1 MKKYLTFCLFFL
13 SLANVFAQN
22 TYPNRPIKI
31 VLPVSAGGGT
41 DIVTRNIAQQLSKIL
56 GESVI
61 VDNKP
66 GAGGNLAAD
75 QVAHAKPDGYT
86 LIVVTASHATNSN
99 LYKKLSYDPI
109 KDFSPISQLTSQ
121 PYLFV
126 VNNNVPAKTIKEFIA
141 FAQTN
146 KNTNYASSGKGL
158 LGHLGMEQLKIVG
171 NFDATHIPYKGAGPA
186 LIDTVSGHVHAF
198 LPTIV
203 SGLPFAKQGQVRLI
217 AVTSPNRLPS
227 LPNIP
232 TIAESGFPGYE
243 VLGWYGLLAPAGTP
257 RQVITKLYEAV
268 KQALNNP
275 EVKEKMSADG
285 ADPVGSTPEQF
296 EEFLSKERV
305 RWAKIIKAS
314 GIESD

>member
-268 KQALNNP
+268 KQVLNNP

>member
-1 MKKYLTFCLFFL
+1 MKKYLFFCLFCL
-13 SLANVFAQN
+13 SVSTGYAQN

-41 DIVTRNIAQQLSKIL
+41 DIVTRIIAQQLSKIL

-66 GAGGNLAAD
+66 GAGGNLAAE

-86 LIVVTASHATNSN
+86 LLVVTPNHATNAN
-99 LYKKLSYDPI
+99 LYKKMGYDPI
-109 KDFSPISQLTSQ
+109 KDFIPISQLTSQ

-126 VNNNVPAKTIKEFIA
+126 INNNVPAKTIKEFIA
-141 FAQTN
+141 FAQSN
-146 KNTNYASSGKGL
+146 KNTSYASSGKGL
-158 LGHLGMEQLKIVG
+158 LGHLGMEQLKMAG
-171 NFDATHIPYKGAGPA
+171 NFDATHIPYKGASPA
-186 LIDTVSGHVHAF
+186 LIDTASGQVQAF

-217 AVTSPNRLPS
+217 AVTSPNRLAS
-227 LPNIP
+227 LPNVP
-232 TIAESGFPGYE
+232 TVAESGFPGYE

-257 RQVITKLYEAV
+257 KPIITKLYESV

-275 EVKEKMSADG
+275 EVREKISADG

-296 EEFLSKERV
+296 EEFLNKERV

>member
-1 MKKYLTFCLFFL
+1 MKKFLFFCLFSL
-13 SLANVFAQN
+13 SLTNVLAQN
-22 TYPNRPIKI
+22 VYPNRPIKI

-243 VLGWYGLLAPAGTP
+243 VLGWYGLLAPVGTP

-275 EVKEKMSADG
+275 DVKDKMSADG

>member
-1 MKKYLTFCLFFL
+1 MKKYLLFCLFFL
-13 SLANVFAQN
+13 SIANVFAQN

-109 KDFSPISQLTSQ
+109 KDFLPISQLTSQ

-126 VNNNVPAKTIKEFIA
+126 VNNNVPAKTIKEFIT

-158 LGHLGMEQLKIVG
+158 LGHLGMEQLKMAG

-243 VLGWYGLLAPAGTP
+243 VLGWYGLLAPVGTP
-257 RQVITKLYEAV
+257 RQVIIKLYEAV

-296 EEFLSKERV
+296 EEFLSKERI

>member
-1 MKKYLTFCLFFL
+1 MKKYLLICLFYL
-13 SLANVFAQN
+13 GLQTASAQN
-22 TYPNRPIKI
+22 TYPYRPIKI
-31 VLPVSAGGGT
+31 VLPVAPGGGT

-61 VDNKP
+61 VENKP
-66 GAGGNLAAD
+66 GAGGNLAAE

-99 LYKKLSYDPI
+99 LYKKLSYDPV
-109 KDFSPISQLTSQ
+109 KDFAPISQLTSQ

-126 VNNNVPAKTIKEFIA
+126 VNNNVPAKTVKEFIA

-158 LGHLGMEQLKIVG
+158 LGHLGMEQLKMAG

-186 LIDTVSGHVHAF
+186 LIDTVSGHVQSF
-198 LPTIV
+198 MPTIV

-243 VLGWYGLLAPAGTP
+243 VLGWYGLLAPVGTP
-257 RQVITKLYEAV
+257 KPIITKLYEAV

-296 EEFLSKERV
+296 DEFLNKERV

>member
-1 MKKYLTFCLFFL
+1 MKKFLFFCLFSL
-13 SLANVFAQN
+13 SLTNVLAQN
-22 TYPNRPIKI
+22 VYPNRPIKI

-203 SGLPFAKQGQVRLI
+203 SGLPFAKHGQVRLI

-243 VLGWYGLLAPAGTP
+243 VLGWYGLLAPVGTP

-275 EVKEKMSADG
+275 DVKDKMSADG

-305 RWAKIIKAS
+305 HWAKIIKAS

>member
-257 RQVITKLYEAV
+257 RQVIIKLYEAV

>member
-1 MKKYLTFCLFFL
+1 MKKYLFFCLLFL
-13 SLANVFAQN
+13 HLSNVFAEN
-22 TYPNRPIKI
+22 IYPNRPIRI
-31 VLPVSAGGGT
+31 VLPVSVGGGT
-41 DIVTRNIAQQLSKIL
+41 DIVTRIIAQHLSKIL

-66 GAGGNLAAD
+66 GSGGNLAAD
-75 QVAHAKPDGYT
+75 LVAHAKPDGYT

-109 KDFSPISQLTSQ
+109 NDFSPISQLTSQ

-126 VNNNVPAKTIKEFIA
+126 INNNVPAKTIKEFIV
-141 FAQTN
+141 FAQNNTN
-146 KNTNYASSGKGL
+146 INYASSGKGL
-158 LGHLGMEQLKIVG
+158 LGHLGMEQLKMAG

-186 LIDTVSGHVHAF
+186 LIDTVAGHVHAF

-257 RQVITKLYEAV
+257 KLIITKLNEAV

-275 EVKEKMSADG
+275 EVREKISADG
-285 ADPVGSTPEQF
+285 ADPVGSSPEQF
-296 EEFLSKERV
+296 EEFLSKERI
-305 RWAKIIKAS
+305 RWAKIIKTS
-314 GIESD
+314 KIESD

>member
-1 MKKYLTFCLFFL
+1 MKKYLFFCLLFL
-13 SLANVFAQN
+13 HLSNVFAEN
-22 TYPNRPIKI
+22 IYPNRPIRI
-31 VLPVSAGGGT
+31 VLPVSVGGGT
-41 DIVTRNIAQQLSKIL
+41 DIVTRIIAQQLSKIL

-66 GAGGNLAAD
+66 GSGGNLAAD
-75 QVAHAKPDGYT
+75 LVAHAKPDGYT

-109 KDFSPISQLTSQ
+109 NDFSPISQLTSQ

-126 VNNNVPAKTIKEFIA
+126 INNNVPAKTIKEFIV
-141 FAQTN
+141 FAQNNTN
-146 KNTNYASSGKGL
+146 INYASSGKGL
-158 LGHLGMEQLKIVG
+158 LGHLGMEQLKMAG

-186 LIDTVSGHVHAF
+186 LIDTVAGHVHAF

-257 RQVITKLYEAV
+257 KLIITKLNEAV

-275 EVKEKMSADG
+275 EVREKISADG
-285 ADPVGSTPEQF
+285 ADPVGSSPEQF
-296 EEFLSKERV
+296 EEFLSKERI
-305 RWAKIIKAS
+305 RWAKIIKTS
-314 GIESD
+314 KIESD

>member
-99 LYKKLSYDPI
+99 LNKKLSYDPI

-257 RQVITKLYEAV
+257 RQVIIKLYEAV

>member
-1 MKKYLTFCLFFL
+1 MKKYLLFCLFFL
-13 SLANVFAQN
+13 SIANVFAQN

-86 LIVVTASHATNSN
+86 LIVVTASHATNSS

-109 KDFSPISQLTSQ
+109 KDFLPISQLTSQ

-158 LGHLGMEQLKIVG
+158 LGHLGMEQLKMAG

-243 VLGWYGLLAPAGTP
+243 VLGWYGLLAPVGTP
-257 RQVITKLYEAV
+257 RQVIIKLYEAV

-296 EEFLSKERV
+296 EEFLSKERI

>member
-1 MKKYLTFCLFFL
+1 MKKFLFFCLFSL
-13 SLANVFAQN
+13 SLTNVLAQN
-22 TYPNRPIKI
+22 VYPNRPIKI

-243 VLGWYGLLAPAGTP
+243 VLGWYGLLAPVGTP

-275 EVKEKMSADG
+275 DVKDKMSADG

-305 RWAKIIKAS
+305 HWAKIIKAS

>member
-1 MKKYLTFCLFFL
+1 MKKYLLFCLFFL
-13 SLANVFAQN
+13 SIANVFAQN

-86 LIVVTASHATNSN
+86 LIVVTASHATNSS

-109 KDFSPISQLTSQ
+109 KDFLPISQLTSQ

-126 VNNNVPAKTIKEFIA
+126 VNNNVPAKTIKEFIT

-158 LGHLGMEQLKIVG
+158 LGHLGMEQLKMAG

-243 VLGWYGLLAPAGTP
+243 VLGWYGLLAPVGTP
-257 RQVITKLYEAV
+257 RQVIIKLYEAV

-296 EEFLSKERV
+296 EEFLSKERI

>member
-1 MKKYLTFCLFFL
+1 MKKFLFFCLFSL
-13 SLANVFAQN
+13 SLTNVLAQN
-22 TYPNRPIKI
+22 VYPNRPIKI

-232 TIAESGFPGYE
+232 TLAESGFPGYE
-243 VLGWYGLLAPAGTP
+243 VLGWYGLLAPVGTP

-275 EVKEKMSADG
+275 DVKDKMSADG

>member
-1 MKKYLTFCLFFL
+1 MKKFLFFCLFSL
-13 SLANVFAQN
+13 SLTNVLAQN
-22 TYPNRPIKI
+22 VYPNRPIKI

-243 VLGWYGLLAPAGTP
+243 VLGWYGLLAPVGTP

-268 KQALNNP
+268 KHALNNP
-275 EVKEKMSADG
+275 DVKDKMSADG

-296 EEFLSKERV
+296 EEFLNKERV